1 MEKFLNISDVSKKLN
16 LIDPS
21 SKKPLNYIIRYWEKQ
36 FKQINPKII
45 NKRRYYSY
53 KQLEILKLVNY
64 LLKNKGM
71 TIKGVK
77 NILDSNRNKLDDDNL
92 NSLKIDYYKTTIK
105 EKTKKIL
112 KKIKKIKNYGKKNTH

>member
-1 MEKFLNISDVSKKLN
+1 MEKFLNISDVSKRLK

-36 FKQINPKII
+36 FRQISPKII
-45 NKRRYYSY
+45 NKRRYYSL
-53 KQLEILKLVNY
+53 KQLEIIKLVNY

-71 TIKGVK
+71 TIKGVQ
-77 NILDSNRNKLDDDNL
+77 NILDSNTNKLDVRNL
-92 NSLKIDYYKTTIK
+92 NSLKTDYYKSSIK

-112 KKIKKIKNYGKKNTH
+112 KKIKKIKSYGKKNSY

>member
-1 MEKFLNISDVSKKLN
+1 MEKFLNISDVSKRLK

-36 FKQINPKII
+36 FKQISPKII
-45 NKRRYYSY
+45 NKRRYYSL
-53 KQLEILKLVNY
+53 KQLEIIKLVNY

-71 TIKGVK
+71 TIKGVQ
-77 NILDSNRNKLDDDNL
+77 NILDSNVNKLDVGNL
-92 NSLKIDYYKTTIK
+92 NSVKTDYYKSSIK

-112 KKIKKIKNYGKKNTH
+112 KKIKKIKSYGKKNSY

>member
-1 MEKFLNISDVSKKLN
+1 MEKFLNISDVSKRLK

-36 FKQINPKII
+36 FKQISPKII
-45 NKRRYYSY
+45 NKRRYYSL
-53 KQLEILKLVNY
+53 KQLEIIKLVNY

-71 TIKGVK
+71 TIKGVQ
-77 NILDSNRNKLDDDNL
+77 NILDSNVNKLDVGNL
-92 NSLKIDYYKTTIK
+92 NSLKTDYYKSSIK

-112 KKIKKIKNYGKKNTH
+112 KKIKKIKSYGKKNSY

>member
-1 MEKFLNISDVSKKLN
+1 MEKFLNISDVSKRLK

-36 FKQINPKII
+36 FKQIRPKII
-45 NKRRYYSY
+45 NKRRYYSL
-53 KQLEILKLVNY
+53 KQLEIIKLVNY

-71 TIKGVK
+71 TIKGVQ
-77 NILDSNRNKLDDDNL
+77 NILDSNVNKLDVGNL
-92 NSLKIDYYKTTIK
+92 NSLKTDYYKSSIK

-112 KKIKKIKNYGKKNTH
+112 KKIKKIKSYGKKNSY

>member
-53 KQLEILKLVNY
+53 KQLEIIKLVNY